1 MRIWPKRNQ
10 GKRNRFVTWIIEHK
24 FWSLVIFVF
33 LFYLAYYSSGYYFVY
48 NNDAYVFAHVSRVA
62 PVVSGRINKVYVKD
76 NEHVKQG
83 QILVELD
90 QAPFV
95 NTVEYTKGMLLEY
108 KFKLQQLNS
117 EIAELEADINVIKA
131 ELNLS
136 NLEWERYK
144 KLLEQGAASSERFD
158 VKRANYRV
166 MEARL
171 IRAEQAVVNAN
182 EEKKVLKA
190 LIEAYKGKLGVAQYN
205 LKHSKIYAD
214 KDGYINHLRVYNGD
228 FAKEGEAMFGFVE
241 QNSWQIIADI
251 KSDNLPIV
259 KPGKTVWVY
268 ISSRPWHIYEGKI
281 KSVGRAVARN
291 STADDA
297 ALPYVK
303 PVLSWIRY
311 PYRVPV
317 LIDLVDWPI
326 GSDNDTPLYMGT
338 DARVIIL
345 P

>member
-1 MRIWPKRNQ
+1 MRIWRKKVKD
-10 GKRNRFVTWIIEHK
+10 KRNRLTAWIIEHK
-24 FWSLVIFVF
+24 FWSLIIFVV

-62 PVVSGRINKVYVKD
+62 PVVSGRINKVYVHD
-76 NEHVKQG
+76 NEYVKQG
-83 QILVELD
+83 QLLVELD

-95 NTVEYTKGMLLEY
+95 NTVEFTKGMLLEY
-108 KFKLQQLNS
+108 EFKLQQLKS

-136 NLEWERYK
+136 NIEWERFK

-158 VKRANYRV
+158 VKRANYQV
-166 MEARL
+166 MQAKL

-190 LIEAYKGKLGVAQYN
+190 LIEAYKGKLGVAEYN

-214 KDGYINHLRVYNGD
+214 KNGYINHLRVYNGD
-228 FAKEGEAMFGFVE
+228 FATSGEAMFGFVE
-241 QNSWQIIADI
+241 QGSWQIIADI
-251 KSDNLPIV
+251 KSNNLPIV
-259 KPGKTVWVY
+259 KAGKTVWVY
-268 ISSRPWHIYEGKI
+268 ISSRPWHLYEGKI

-291 STADDA
+291 STPDDA

-311 PYRVPV
+311 PYRIPV

-326 GSDNDTPLYMGT
+326 NNSSDSPLYMGT
-338 DARVIIL
+338 DARVFIL
-345 P
+345 L